1 MAITSVVAQEYD
13 LKSYSEGDGLSSAV
27 VYSITQDE
35 LGYLWLGTSYGLNKF
50 DGQKFKQFYTN
61 DGLLDNRVSK
71 VNIDNEGVL
80 WIKTGKGIQSYNG
93 HDFSRIDSL
102 GSNSAYFN
110 CKSSAEVGL

>member
-71 VNIDNEGVL
+71 VNIDNEAL
-80 WIKTGKGIQSYNG
+80 HQGKE
-93 HDFSRIDSL
+93 DEAR
-102 GSNSAYFN
+102 
-110 CKSSAEVGL
+110 